1 VKNEKSVNVL
11 VDEIWRRFAKSF
23 LDILILRLVDT
34 EATWGYDIIKKTE
47 TQYRIKLRHGALYP
61 MLNELEAKG
70 LVKSKRE
77 LHKGRTRKIYEITK
91 DGTQLLGAYYDFIKE
106 HLPNKTSR

>member
-1 VKNEKSVNVL
+1 MKNEKSVNVL

-106 HLPNKTSR
+106 HLPNQTSR